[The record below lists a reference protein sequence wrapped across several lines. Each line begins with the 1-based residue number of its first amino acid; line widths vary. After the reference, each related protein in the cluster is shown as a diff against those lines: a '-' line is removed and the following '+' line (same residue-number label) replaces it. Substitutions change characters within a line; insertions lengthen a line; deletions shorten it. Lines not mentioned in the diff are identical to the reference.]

1 MSCAQ
6 RPQTDTD
13 IGDRLNIRLKKGLIN
28 LPTDKNTPLICVGPG
43 TGIAPVRAILEER
56 ALLHAYSKQAP
67 PDMHLQPTHRSSLDS
82 RRQHPVPRLPLCIQR
97 PALRRRVR
105 RARGPR
111 ASRVPRRVLAGWPRG
126 GAEDVRAGPACA
138 GREARVGP
146 YWCEEGVPVHLRV
159 STRFSAVYCL

>member
-1 MSCAQ
+1 MG
-6 RPQTDTD
+6 
-13 IGDRLNIRLKKGLIN
+13 IGDHLNIRLKKGLIN

-56 ALLHAYSKQAP
+56 ALLHAYSKPALP
-67 PDMHLQPTHRSSLDS
+67 KPTYSALIVRLFH
-82 RRQHPVPRLPLCIQR
+82 RQHPIPRLPLCIQG

-111 ASRVPRRVLAGWPRG
+111 APRVPRRVLAGRARG
-126 GAEDVRAGPACA
+126 RAADVRAGSARA

-146 YWCEEGVPVHLRV
+146 RWGEEGVRIHLRV
-159 STRFSAVYCL
+159 STRFLCRVRGTEWLTESW